1 MNIIHYVSSKNWD
14 LLPFITTIC
23 NSCPVSSCRQRKTDA
38 SYERNVWKCGW
49 LSFAA
54 TAPWSSMGKLGK
66 TCYSEKQKISLPHP
80 SSGRIIAAEKSGR
93 SPSMEETSQNLAY
106 PLPGRDTQ
114 FPVQQPYLE
123 PSPRRQISSVG

>member
-1 MNIIHYVSSKNWD
+1 MNIIHYVSSKNWN

-54 TAPWSSMGKLGK
+54 MVHRGEAGQHLLLREAEDFPSTSFLWEDNSSREVWSQSFHGRDIPKPGL
-66 TCYSEKQKISLPHP
+66 
-80 SSGRIIAAEKSGR
+80 SS
-93 SPSMEETSQNLAY
+93 T
-106 PLPGRDTQ
+106 PGRDTQ
-114 FPVQQPYLE
+114 FPVQQPCLE
-123 PSPRRQISSVG
+123 PSPRRQISSEG